1 MRGIFNPEN
10 GFWRVTGKIVDAAL
24 LSLFWIVCSLPVFT
38 LGPATAALY
47 KTSVKCL
54 RGDETKSWS
63 MFFLTFKEN
72 FKVGALTSLV
82 VAAIA
87 AALVYLHS
95 LAYNAAAQDTS
106 WTVFYYCYTFL
117 LLLPLGAACYVFP
130 VLSRFEMGVGALVSN
145 CVKLAMVHLPSTAA
159 MAVWLWLAQTVFLRW
174 PVTFIVIPSL
184 TALFQSL
191 FLERIFAPY
200 IRAQLGAE
208 DEDEGDS

>member
-72 FKVGALTSLV
+72 FKVGALTSLI

-87 AALVYLHS
+87 VALVYLHS
-95 LAYNAAAQDTS
+95 LAYNAAAQDG
-106 WTVFYYCYTFL
+106 VL
-117 LLLPLGAACYVFP
+117 LLLY
-130 VLSRFEMGVGALVSN
+130 
-145 CVKLAMVHLPSTAA
+145 
-159 MAVWLWLAQTVFLRW
+159 
-174 PVTFIVIPSL
+174 
-184 TALFQSL
+184 
-191 FLERIFAPY
+191 IFAAAAAGRRVLCLPGVV
-200 IRAQLGAE
+200 AL
-208 DEDEGDS
+208 

>member
-72 FKVGALTSLV
+72 FKVGALTSL
-82 VAAIA
+82 IDGTFDQNTDLFRELYD
-87 AALVYLHS
+87 ALLNGCGGRADEY
-95 LAYNAAAQDTS
+95 
-106 WTVFYYCYTFL
+106 F
-117 LLLPLGAACYVFP
+117 
-130 VLSRFEMGVGALVSN
+130 VLEDYADY
-145 CVKLAMVHLPSTAA
+145 A
-159 MAVWLWLAQTVFLRW
+159 
-174 PVTFIVIPSL
+174 
-184 TALFQSL
+184 
-191 FLERIFAPY
+191 
-200 IRAQLGAE
+200 RAQWDIDKAYRDQTKWAKMAIVNVAKSGKFSSDRTIRQYAE
-208 DEDEGDS
+208 EIWDLKPLHIED

>member
-72 FKVGALTSLV
+72 FKVGALTSLI

-87 AALVYLHS
+87 VALVYLHS
-95 LAYNAAAQDTS
+95 LAYNAAAQDTF

-130 VLSRFEMGVGALVSN
+130 VLSRFEMGVGALVTNSL
-145 CVKLAMVHLPSTAA
+145 KLAIAHLPSTIA
-159 MAVWLWLAQTVFLRW
+159 MGAWLWLMQMLFLRW
-174 PVTFIVIPSL
+174 PVTFLFLPGL
-184 TALFQSL
+184 TAVFQSL
-191 FLERIFAPY
+191 LLERIFAPY
-200 IRAQLGAE
+200 MGSDADDPE
-208 DEDEGDS
+208 